1 MDASADPFPVGCW
14 LMDGRAYFASLE
26 PALAVARTSIR
37 LEAYIVGDDSVGRRI
52 REALTAAARR
62 RVRVTVLVD
71 GLGSAELPSG
81 WWDPLTQAGGLVHVF
96 NPPASRRIGI
106 RDHRKL
112 VVIDETAAWVGGVNL
127 AQEYDGDG
135 VDRGWADCGFRVE
148 GGAAEQ
154 LAIEFDLMVA
164 ECAARQPKVVLGR
177 MRRGTRP
184 PSRVIGRGLEL
195 MVSGPGRLANAFQK
209 SLRQDVAASR
219 EVQFAVA
226 YFLPGYRMRQL
237 LRGVAARGTRVQI
250 LVPGRSDVAISHRAA
265 RHLYASLMK
274 SGVEIWEYQ
283 PQVLHV
289 KLFLANRAAYVGSSN
304 LDTRSL
310 HINYELMLRLTDS
323 SLVTQGQSLF
333 SRLLERAVRIDPV
346 VWTRSRSWLE
356 RLRDQW
362 AFWILS
368 RADPYVTRWLAMGP
382 R

>member
-1 MDASADPFPVGCW
+1 
-14 LMDGRAYFASLE
+14 
-26 PALAVARTSIR
+26 
-37 LEAYIVGDDSVGRRI
+37 
-52 REALTAAARR
+52 
-62 RVRVTVLVD
+62 
-71 GLGSAELPSG
+71 
-81 WWDPLTQAGGLVHVF
+81 
-96 NPPASRRIGI
+96 
-106 RDHRKL
+106 
-112 VVIDETAAWVGGVNL
+112 
-127 AQEYDGDG
+127 
-135 VDRGWADCGFRVE
+135 
-148 GGAAEQ
+148 
-154 LAIEFDLMVA
+154 
-164 ECAARQPKVVLGR
+164 
-177 MRRGTRP
+177 
-184 PSRVIGRGLEL
+184 
-195 MVSGPGRLANAFQK
+195 
-209 SLRQDVAASR
+209 
-219 EVQFAVA
+219 
-226 YFLPGYRMRQL
+226 
-237 LRGVAARGTRVQI
+237 
-250 LVPGRSDVAISHRAA
+250 
-265 RHLYASLMK
+265 MK